1 MGAFNLTAFT
11 GMSFFDVMD
20 KLSAKYMLPIGGMLT
35 GVFVLYRWGIPNF
48 IAEMVVGMDNPN
60 VSPVLV
66 RILFAISA
74 TVVGFIILNEI
85 IATLTGFPIV
95 G

>member
-1 MGAFNLTAFT
+1 
-11 GMSFFDVMD
+11 
-20 KLSAKYMLPIGGMLT
+20 MLT